1 MRSASRTGTKEITY
15 ASTRTQRL
23 VRAVLIA
30 LGIFVTTLVLV
41 IWQPRGLGIG
51 WSALGGAVVALLA
64 GVVQLTDIPVVW
76 DIVWNAT
83 LTFVAIIIIC
93 SILDEAGFFE
103 WSALHVARWVRGNGS
118 ALFNLVV
125 VLGAAIAAMFANDGA
140 ALVMTPIVFQMILAL
155 KFKPAVAFGL
165 VIATGFIADTASLP
179 FVVSNLVNIVIADY
193 FGIGFAR
200 YALVMVP
207 VALVSVGASLVML
220 RLFFRKSIPGRY
232 DVAALRRPSEAVA
245 DPTTFGVGVVVLFAL
260 LVGYFATD
268 AIGAPVAAVASP
280 CALALA
286 LVAARRP
293 RRLFR
298 RVGAQVRP
306 SGTDDALAATPAPK
320 GGTTPVHTS
329 ARTTIEPTIAVW
341 SVVKSAPWQIVLF
354 SLGMYLVVYGLRN
367 EGLTDYLGQALA
379 YIAGHGGLA
388 TVTGTGFLVAGM
400 SSLMNNMPTTLIA
413 ALGIEASGATGLTE
427 QMMAY
432 AAVIGADLGPKITP
446 IGSLATLLWLSVLD
460 RKGMHIGW
468 GTYFKVGI
476 VLTIPVLAVT
486 LLALAGWLTVLGT

>member
-1 MRSASRTGTKEITY
+1 MLLA
-15 ASTRTQRL
+15 A
-23 VRAVLIA
+23 
-30 LGIFVTTLVLV
+30 GIFLATLVLV
-41 IWQPRGLGIG
+41 IWQPKGLGIG
-51 WSALGGAVVALLA
+51 WSALGGALVALVA
-64 GVVQLTDIPVVW
+64 GVVQLGDIPVVW

-83 LTFVAIIIIC
+83 LTFVAVIIIC

-103 WSALHVARWVRGNGS
+103 WAALHVARWARGNGS
-118 ALFNLVV
+118 ALFNLIVI
-125 VLGAAIAAMFANDGA
+125 LGAAVAALFANDGA

-155 KFKPAVAFGL
+155 RFSPAVAFGL
-165 VIATGFIADTASLP
+165 VIATGFIADTTSLP
-179 FVVSNLVNIVIADY
+179 FVVSNLVNIVIADF

-207 VALVSVGASLVML
+207 VALVSLGASLVML

-232 DVAALRRPSEAVA
+232 DVSALRRPAEAVT
-245 DPTTFGVGVVVLFAL
+245 DPTTFRAGVVVLAAL
-260 LVGYFATD
+260 LAGYFAAD
-268 AIGAPVAAVASP
+268 AIGVPVAAVASL
-280 CALALA
+280 CAIALALI
-286 LVAARRP
+286 AARRP
-293 RRLFR
+293 RALFR
-298 RVGAQVRP
+298 RLGAQLRP
-306 SGTDDALAATPAPK
+306 TATDDDLEAIPVSGGNRLAPCTTSSPGDGSSSAPT
-320 GGTTPVHTS
+320 GTIT
-329 ARTTIEPTIAVW
+329 AAEPTIAVW
-341 SVVKSAPWQIVLF
+341 SVIRSAPWQVVLF

-379 YIAGHGGLA
+379 GIAEHGGLA
-388 TVTGTGFLVAGM
+388 TATGTGFLVAGM
-400 SSLMNNMPTTLIA
+400 SSVMNNMPTTLIA
-413 ALGIEASGATGLTE
+413 ALGIEAAATGGLTE

-486 LLALAGWLTVLGT
+486 LLALAGWLTIVGP

>member
-1 MRSASRTGTKEITY
+1 M
-15 ASTRTQRL
+15 L
-23 VRAVLIA
+23 LAV
-30 LGIFVTTLVLV
+30 GIFLATLVLV

-51 WSALGGAVVALLA
+51 WSALGGAVAALVA
-64 GVVQLTDIPVVW
+64 GVVQPGDIPVVW

-83 LTFVAIIIIC
+83 LTFVAVIIIC

-103 WSALHVARWVRGNGS
+103 WAALHVSRWARGNGS
-118 ALFNLVV
+118 ALFTLIV
-125 VLGAAIAAMFANDGA
+125 VLGAAVAAVFANDGA

-155 KFKPAVAFGL
+155 RFTPAVAFGL
-165 VIATGFIADTASLP
+165 VIATGFIADTTSLP
-179 FVVSNLVNIVIADY
+179 FVVSNLVNIVIADF

-207 VALVSVGASLVML
+207 VTLVSLAASLVVL
-220 RLFFRKSIPGRY
+220 RLFFRRSIPGRY
-232 DVAALRRPSEAVA
+232 DVSALRRPAEAVT
-245 DPTTFGVGVVVLFAL
+245 DPTTFRAGVAVLGAL
-260 LVGYFATD
+260 LVGYFAAD
-268 AIGAPVAAVASP
+268 AIGIPVAAVASL
-280 CALALA
+280 CAAVLA

-293 RRLFR
+293 RTFFR
-298 RVGAQVRP
+298 RAEVRP
-306 SGTDDALAATPAPK
+306 VATGDDLVGVSGGGRPVAGSAPSP
-320 GGTTPVHTS
+320 GTGA
-329 ARTTIEPTIAVW
+329 ARTGTLTTAEPTIAVW
-341 SVVKSAPWQIVLF
+341 SVIRSAPWQVVLF

-367 EGLTDYLGQALA
+367 EGLTDSLGQLLA
-379 YIAGHGGLA
+379 GIAEHGNLA

-400 SSLMNNMPTTLIA
+400 SSVMNNMPTTLIA
-413 ALGIEASGATGLTE
+413 ALGIEAAGTSGLTE

-486 LLALAGWLTVLGT
+486 LLALAGWLTLLGP